1 MAEWRL
7 TAKLS
12 GISMRV
18 ISILAVLLLSSCTT
32 VSYLVPELP
41 DYSPS
46 RPGRQVLEEDDP
58 EGNTVRL
65 ISYSRKLEVLI
76 DGWEG
81 FYAELREMFRDDSS

>member
-1 MAEWRL
+1 MTDRRL

-12 GISMRV
+12 GISMKA
-18 ISILAVLLLSSCTT
+18 ISILAVLLLSSCATA
-32 VSYLVPELP
+32 SYLVPELP
-41 DYSPS
+41 EFSPP
-46 RPGRQVLEEDDP
+46 RPERPVLEEDDP

>member
-41 DYSPS
+41 EFDPP
-46 RPGRQVLEEDDP
+46 RPERPVLAEQDP
-58 EGNTVRL
+58 EGNTIRL